1 MPGGI
6 TSGTTLAERND
17 PHATMV
23 LRSPSMSVQNQLVCS
38 CEITGGG
45 RTAGGGAGAGA
56 PETGLQ
62 VIAGTTT
69 FMGIALRDINTDL
82 YVASAARATSSHFGM
97 KVEVSAT
104 GLSQRTQYTLDLID
118 ALQGSWAWMHVQS
131 CACTL

>member
-1 MPGGI
+1 
-6 TSGTTLAERND
+6 
-17 PHATMV
+17 MV

-45 RTAGGGAGAGA
+45 GAGAGA

-62 VIAGTTT
+62 AIAGTTT
-69 FMGIALRDINTDL
+69 FMGIALRDVNTDL
-82 YVASAARATSSHFGM
+82 YVASAARATSSHFGVQ
-97 KVEVSAT
+97 VEVSAT
-104 GLSQRTQYTLDLID
+104 GLSQRTQYTLDIID